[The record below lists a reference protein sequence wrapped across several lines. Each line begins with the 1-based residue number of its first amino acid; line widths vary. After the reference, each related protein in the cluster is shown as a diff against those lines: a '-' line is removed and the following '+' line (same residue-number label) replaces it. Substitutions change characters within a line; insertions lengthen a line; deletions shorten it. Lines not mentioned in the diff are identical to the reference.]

1 MFSKFDDRYL
11 RKKFGKK
18 APKQAPVIDFG
29 KHMECQV
36 SMTVTYK
43 NLAKIPVG
51 NGHRNLETYE
61 VPSFDDRPL

>member
-1 MFSKFDDRYL
+1 MFSKFDDRHL
-11 RKKFGKK
+11 REKFEKK
-18 APKQAPVIDFG
+18 APKQAPVIEFG
-29 KHMECQV
+29 KHMKRKF

-43 NLAKIPVG
+43 NLAKILVC